1 MTRALV
7 ACVALTACGPTAEL
21 GWTLQDDGV
30 IIVTERR
37 QTTTRTPLGVEEVT
51 LNIQQLWRVTQSGVV
66 GVDDVS
72 WREEVIKWDLSY
84 SDLGGTFI
92 WEMGSGAPLPEA
104 LLALG
109 PSQPRE
115 VFVGTSGDVRVA
127 HLGIPE
133 PDEAAKKAAP
143 PPRDRW
149 TTTSRG
155 GLRRARAPETNAPIP
170 WTRDDRVYTWVVGF
184 THAPQGKKRRGAGWS
199 WQSSREVTPK
209 TSATTTSAWT
219 FDSVDSGTA
228 LVREHMTLEGSPPPS
243 EGHFQTT
250 RLSGGADLRLDT
262 RTHSLVSYSA
272 RYEADIASPSSRG
285 TALRISE
292 ISLEVQ

>member
-72 WREEVIKWDLSY
+72 WQEEVIKWDLSY

-115 VFVGTSGDVRVA
+115 V
-127 HLGIPE
+127 
-133 PDEAAKKAAP
+133 
-143 PPRDRW
+143 
-149 TTTSRG
+149 
-155 GLRRARAPETNAPIP
+155 
-170 WTRDDRVYTWVVGF
+170 
-184 THAPQGKKRRGAGWS
+184 
-199 WQSSREVTPK
+199 
-209 TSATTTSAWT
+209 
-219 FDSVDSGTA
+219 
-228 LVREHMTLEGSPPPS
+228 
-243 EGHFQTT
+243 
-250 RLSGGADLRLDT
+250 
-262 RTHSLVSYSA
+262 
-272 RYEADIASPSSRG
+272 
-285 TALRISE
+285 
-292 ISLEVQ
+292 